1 MSVGERIRQLRWKK
15 GVKLGELG
23 AKVGLTAAAMS
34 RYELGQRRISV
45 ELAARIAEV
54 LGVPIQA
61 LLPTERGG
69 GSGQRGERTISILT
83 ALLPEKHRRRDRW
96 MNTPRRCGRPSG
108 ASRRCIKHKKTSP
121 VQMQGE
127 GGYFLSEGDSLYF
140 GISVNSSMRLAAS
153 S

>member
-83 ALLPEKHRRRDRW
+83 AAALPRERGGRHCRRS
-96 MNTPRRCGRPSG
+96 T
-108 ASRRCIKHKKTSP
+108 
-121 VQMQGE
+121 
-127 GGYFLSEGDSLYF
+127 GGGT
-140 GISVNSSMRLAAS
+140 GG
-153 S
+153 

>member
-69 GSGQRGERTISILT
+69 GSGQRPP
-83 ALLPEKHRRRDRW
+83 LPEKHRRRDRW

>member
-23 AKVGLTAAAMS
+23 AKVGLTAAGMS

-83 ALLPEKHRRRDRW
+83 ALLHYHESVEAAIAGEAPAA
-96 MNTPRRCGRPSG
+96 G
-108 ASRRCIKHKKTSP
+108 P
-121 VQMQGE
+121 VDE
-127 GGYFLSEGDSLYF
+127 
-140 GISVNSSMRLAAS
+140 
-153 S
+153 